1 MSSRDLSVSPAAVGT
16 SCAIVG
22 AGAGY
27 VFAPEKYGLR
37 QLLTQEADVFE
48 KVLSKPVLGK
58 ANDKQLAAY
67 NSIVNAR
74 KSITDAV
81 KINKGDEKVTELLKS
96 DSMKNAFKDLKKL
109 LPKAKVQAMLIGAVV
124 AGVLGALVK
133 IVFGQNTP
141 KTK

>member
-1 MSSRDLSVSPAAVGT
+1 M
-16 SCAIVG
+16 
-22 AGAGY
+22 
-27 VFAPEKYGLR
+27 
-37 QLLTQEADVFE
+37 FE